1 MGSVQRTM
9 HVETEGPV
17 DARPLVLLHGGTGT
31 GRFHW
36 SKQVKALAERWRVH
50 LPDLPGH
57 GRSPLPEDGRYDR
70 GVLVDAVAAHLRA
83 VGGGD
88 PVHVAAFS
96 MGGHASLALAAAQPE
111 LFASLTLVG
120 VSVRDHAGLKGWRDR
135 FDPDV
140 LATAYP
146 LWARQLSRLHEP
158 LGGPDAWRDVCIRD
172 AGGLDVD
179 VDVEALGALGCPV
192 LLVRGDRDP
201 AVDPGHYAELREV
214 WGERAEELVVPAGGH
229 DVQLTRADLV
239 RPALLD
245 FLGRAAEGR

>member
-1 MGSVQRTM
+1 M
-9 HVETEGPV
+9 HIDTEGSA
-17 DARPLVLLHGGTGT
+17 DAPPLVLLHGGTGT

-36 SKQVKALAERWRVH
+36 GKLAPALAEGRRLL

-57 GRSPLPEDGRYDR
+57 GRSPLEDGRYDR
-70 GVLVDAVAAHLRA
+70 DVLTAAVSGLLED
-83 VGGGD
+83 VGP

-96 MGGHASLALAAAQPE
+96 MGGHASLALAQDRPE

-120 VSVRDHAGLKGWRDR
+120 VSVRDHDGLQGWRDR

-140 LATAYP
+140 LAERFP
-146 LWARQLSRLHEP
+146 LWARKLSRLHEP
-158 LGGPDAWRDVCIRD
+158 LGGPDAWKDVCVRD
-172 AGGLDVD
+172 AGGLEVAVD
-179 VDVEALGALGCPV
+179 VAALGRLDVPV

-201 AVDPGHYAELREV
+201 AVDPAQYAELRET
-214 WGERAEELVVPAGGH
+214 WGERAEELVVPNGGH

-245 FLGRAAEGR
+245 FLGRVGA